1 VPQPAEP
8 DPARKALTHSLA
20 LWAVITPVVMMTKN
34 ALKHQFAFDVRYAF
48 LPAAHAVLH
57 GTSPYSGVS
66 SRAVQEGFAFLYPPL
81 TAYLFAPLTLIP
93 SLAAGVLMTVLVA
106 ACVPATLLVLGVRD
120 WRCHAVAFLWL
131 PTIAGIECANLTL
144 PMVLGLALVWRY
156 RHRAAVVALLG
167 GLIVALKLFFWPLLI
182 WLIATRRYR
191 VAVLT
196 AAASAVFVFL
206 PWAGIGFAGLRAY
219 PHLMS
224 FVARRE
230 GADSYSLAA
239 LAHLFVSS
247 WSAAL
252 AIEALVGACLLLLV
266 AHAGRR
272 GRDRDAFA
280 FTILAILA
288 FTPLLE
294 IHYLTALLVLI
305 ALYRLRFEA
314 AWFAPMLIWGA
325 SEANNGLGLNRVHV
339 FIVVTATLVVAMSNW
354 RRRLPSY
361 GPHPGDWL
369 AWASVL
375 WPVRRAQASQRTA
388 ISLSMPGSG
397 SDFASASTASRSAR
411 VSRRHG
417 WMLRSFRARRQV
429 PTISPATSTA
439 PGQTREVHSAAR

>member
-1 VPQPAEP
+1 
-8 DPARKALTHSLA
+8 
-20 LWAVITPVVMMTKN
+20 MMTKN

-57 GTSPYSGVS
+57 GGSPYSGVS

-81 TAYLFAPLTLIP
+81 TAYLFAPLTLMP
-93 SLAAGVLMTVLVA
+93 SLAAGILVTVLVA

-156 RHRAAVVALLG
+156 RHRTAVVALLG
-167 GLIVALKLFFWPLLI
+167 GLIIALKLFFWPLLI

-191 VAVLT
+191 VAALT
-196 AAASAVFVFL
+196 AAASAAFVFL
-206 PWAGIGFAGLRAY
+206 PWAGIGFAGLQSY

-230 GADSYSLAA
+230 GADSYSVAA
-239 LAHLFVSS
+239 LAHLFVPS

-266 AHAGRR
+266 AQAGRR

-280 FTILAILA
+280 FAVLAVLA

-294 IHYLTALLVLI
+294 IHYLTALLVVI
-305 ALYRLRFEA
+305 PLYQLRFGA
-314 AWFAPMLIWGA
+314 VWFAPMLIWGA

-339 FIVVTATLVVAMSNW
+339 FIVVVATVVLAMSNW
-354 RRRLPSY
+354 RRRLPSR
-361 GPHPGDWL
+361 GPRAAEWR
-369 AWASVL
+369 AWAGVL
-375 WPVRRAQASQRTA
+375 LPERRGQGAQRT
-388 ISLSMPGSG
+388 
-397 SDFASASTASRSAR
+397 
-411 VSRRHG
+411 
-417 WMLRSFRARRQV
+417 
-429 PTISPATSTA
+429 TISPSI
-439 PGQTREVHSAAR
+439 PGTGSD